1 VNAPAPGT
9 TRQDSRGPGLLPGAF
24 SGLDALGIALSVA
37 AFLGAILLVAADF
50 FTLFEIKVLTVT
62 RESRSGGSH
71 HSYAMLVLG
80 IAALPMAYGA
90 TRGSRP
96 AMAALAG
103 LGVIAVLIAL
113 VGDLPDVNETGVI
126 GRNFTDA
133 EASPSTGFYLETLGA
148 VLLMVAG
155 GAGLVLTGRAPRG
168 GAAPASP
175 PADDDRA
182 ARAAARAQARAQR
195 KDV

>member
-175 PADDDRA
+175 PADDRA